1 MGTATVPLPQPE
13 SFSALQMLQLTI
25 QGREKKF
32 FKIKQK
38 KAIEIL
44 PPGGNTEQAGR
55 AMLLQP

>member
-1 MGTATVPLPQPE
+1 MGTATAPLPQPE

-38 KAIEIL
+38 KTIEIL

-55 AMLLQP
+55 AML